1 MLRPGRQKYLK
12 KMAIFIAVN
21 DPLLKKEEK
30 DNDLMLLRLNSK
42 RYICF
47 RQFANVTLTRLD
59 IDIDTNQTHD
69 YYLFIS

>member
-1 MLRPGRQKYLK
+1 MLRPGREKYFR
-12 KMAIFIAVN
+12 KMAIFFAVN
-21 DPLLKKEEK
+21 DSLLKIEEK
-30 DNDLMLLRLNSK
+30 NNNLMLLRLNSK
-42 RYICF
+42 RYICC